1 MQSCMKRR
9 RSNNDNF
16 SLLALSLHL
25 ERFLLSAA
33 SFSRIICRLVLSATV
48 RSGFMNVIGISVLDG
63 GVWAQTKFETHNP
76 ATMLIKK
83 TIRIMIGYSY
93 AEPTL
98 IWFTYCPSS

>member
-1 MQSCMKRR
+1 MKRR

-25 ERFLLSAA
+25 ERFWVRTA

-48 RSGFMNVIGISVLDG
+48 RSGFMPVIGISVLDD
-63 GVWAQTKFETHNP
+63 VWAKTKFETHNP

-83 TIRIMIGYSY
+83 RIRIMIGYSLRRTDADFVY
-93 AEPTL
+93 
-98 IWFTYCPSS
+98 